1 LTQLLEVGRV
11 AKPHGVRGEVIVELV
26 TDRLERVAPG
36 SVLDTDRGDLVVV
49 ASRPHQHR
57 WIVQFE
63 GLADRNAAERLA
75 GVVLRAEPIEDE
87 AALWVHELIGAE
99 VVERDGTARGRVVA
113 VVANPAHDLLE
124 LESGALVPMVF
135 VVSNESGVVLIDPPD
150 GLFS

>member
-26 TDRLERVAPG
+26 TDRLERLAPG
-36 SVLDTDRGDLVVV
+36 SVLDTDRGDLLVV

-63 GLADRNAAERLA
+63 GLADRNEAERLN
-75 GVVLRAEPIEDE
+75 GLVLRAEPIEDE
-87 AALWVHELIGAE
+87 GAMWVHELIGAE
-99 VVERDGTARGRVVA
+99 VVERDGTTRGRVVA

-135 VVSNESGVVLIDPPD
+135 VVSNDDGVVLIDPPD
-150 GLFS
+150 GLFG